1 MGVKLVKGLK
11 SDLNHE
17 GRGEVFKVYTTG
29 TRRRFPFYWVNSDIM
44 KMITS
49 ALKHVATVWGGLL
62 MGTLMSQTITAQTSR
77 NYRLKDFDYPVSVY
91 QWDYA
96 RASGSSVGLNWSAS
110 TFVED
115 LGKGDEGLF
124 NGPGLFLSRLFPG
137 GHLFDA
143 QAAYNFGPLSH
154 YPVADRVASR
164 VNGQLTVA
172 HWKREEGQEV
182 GPLYYARLPANK
194 AISGYTLK
202 GVEVNVM
209 TMIQVSGGLS
219 YHPMQY
225 GTRNVLAH
233 TGIVWSRGTATY
245 VEVNGEGFAA
255 QAVSK
260 ELKANLLWYPNLS
273 IMKFPGLEVALGLH
287 SFDIQHPINKSAWYR
302 NVLSR
307 AHGEV
312 FIGFSP
318 FTNTGPNGQTQV
330 YYLFGFRSGL
340 VNIGGGTIN

>member
-1 MGVKLVKGLK
+1 MKL
-11 SDLNHE
+11 
-17 GRGEVFKVYTTG
+17 
-29 TRRRFPFYWVNSDIM
+29 
-44 KMITS
+44 ITN

-62 MGTLMSQTITAQTSR
+62 VGTLWSQTITAQTST
-77 NYRLKDFDYPVSVY
+77 NYRLKDFEYPVSVY

-96 RASGSSVGLNWSAS
+96 RASGASVGLNWSAS
-110 TFVED
+110 TIAQDF
-115 LGKGDEGLF
+115 GRGDEGLF
-124 NGPGLFLSRLFPG
+124 NGPGLFLNKLFMG
-137 GHLFDA
+137 GHILDA
-143 QAAYNFGPLSH
+143 RAAYNFGLLSH
-154 YPVADRVASR
+154 YPAGDRVSSR
-164 VNGQLTVA
+164 LNCQVTVA
-172 HWKREEGQEV
+172 HWKRDQGQTV
-182 GPLYYARLPANK
+182 GPLYYARLPENK
-194 AISGYTLK
+194 VISGYSLK

-209 TMIQVSGGLS
+209 NMIQISGGLS

-255 QAVSK
+255 QAQSK
-260 ELKANLLWYPNLS
+260 ELKVNLLWYPNLS

-307 AHGEV
+307 AHGDV

-318 FTNTGPNGQTQV
+318 FTNTDPSGQTQV